1 MPEIKKV
8 AQTIVTPV
16 VLPLATG
23 FAIVAASLAFLSV
36 HAYRGAKVLA
46 NVNGS
51 LNQLKTGEESIPFT
65 FGPNLLR
72 PLKSTF
78 NSYSDTVKFFTGI
91 DLGQNTDP
99 AYNPHPLDPTSDLVP
114 QTDYEFEL
122 SRGIKQAENVVID
135 FINSGGMTYNIALTS
150 TDSPKL
156 YLRTRKK
163 ILEDIATDI
172 AKAPG
177 SPTFTAPLV
186 DSALE
191 AAKTALSEFKNHL
204 DEKIKQNIDIEPD
217 RYLDYFETL
226 HTNIKTEVEKQF
238 KVDKAAITTAYI
250 SNDDLKDDMLAKLNE
265 SHSKQLEEL
274 NEKFAAD
281 KIKLQDAA
289 NQENNRI
296 FFLAHVLKQNPD
308 LKDVFQDLSK
318 KAAAKR
324 APTPAGPH
332 AITIAT
338 IDTGPATI
346 TFAGIDPKV
355 LLRDH
360 GIKAFGA
367 DIKYD
372 AKKEECSMTLPWF
385 NRGFGLEDKNK
396 HRIVMLVKAI
406 KATSGGDKIT
416 LWVEHKDPEYAMYLA
431 RKMYEACREEGY
443 KEGYKKKKGSKEGSE
458 EKEYDYITIVCNG
471 KTIPMFDSD
480 KKQDKEGKEIP
491 GEKGL
496 LRSEAEQKAIQTKA
510 DAYAEQRTKNFET
523 LKGKIQSDRQAA
535 GKDLTDEITAA
546 RAAVPATPAS
556 SPAGKP

>member
-1 MPEIKKV
+1 MTKIKKV

-46 NVNGS
+46 NVNGN
-51 LNQLKTGEESIPFT
+51 LNQLKTGEEYIPFP

-78 NSYSDTVKFFTGI
+78 NSYSDTVKYFTGI

-177 SPTFTAPLV
+177 SPTFTAPTV
-186 DSALE
+186 NSALKKAE
-191 AAKTALSEFKNHL
+191 TALSEFKNHL

-226 HTNIKTEVEKQF
+226 HTDIKTEVENQF
-238 KVDKAAITTAYI
+238 KEDKAAITTECAG
-250 SNDDLKDDMLAKLNE
+250 NDDLKDNMLAKLNE

-274 NEKFAAD
+274 NKKFAAD

-308 LKDVFQDLSK
+308 LKDVFEDLSK

-324 APTPAGPH
+324 APTPTGPH
-332 AITIAT
+332 AITIAELR
-338 IDTGPATI
+338 TGPATI
-346 TFAGIDPKV
+346 SFAGIDPKKF
-355 LLRDH
+355 LAQH
-360 GIKAFGA
+360 SIKAFGA

-372 AKKEECSMTLPWF
+372 PKKNECSLTLPWL
-385 NRGFGLEDKNK
+385 NNPFGLEDKTK

-406 KATSGGDKIT
+406 KATSSGEKIK
-416 LWVEHKDPEYAMYLA
+416 LSVEDKDPEYAMYLA

-443 KEGYKKKKGSKEGSE
+443 KEGHKKKEGSE

-471 KTIPMFDSD
+471 KILSLVDSD

-496 LRSEAEQKAIQTKA
+496 LRSEAEQKAIQIKA
-510 DAYAEQRTKNFET
+510 DAYAEQKTKNFET
-523 LKGKIQSDRQAA
+523 LKGKIQSDREAA
-535 GKDLTDEITAA
+535 GKDLAKEIKEEITAA
-546 RAAVPATPAS
+546 RAAVPATPTN
-556 SPAGKP
+556 